1 MSLGSNY
8 GSPFS
13 AGNERSA
20 GIARCLDGR
29 SGTASARASCAAGVS
44 ASMDGAFMLMRDG
57 SFIRDVTGPN
67 REHFLDEALELHPA
81 WRPTIGKE
89 KGL

>member
-13 AGNERSA
+13 AGNGRSA
-20 GIARCLDGR
+20 GIARHLNER
-29 SGTASARASCAAGVS
+29 SGTASSLAPCAAGVS

-57 SFIRDVTGPN
+57 NFIRDVTGPN
-67 REHFLDEALELHPA
+67 REHFPDEALESHPA